1 MTAVW
6 HFALLTLRARSQK
19 WLACALTRTHFPA
32 QHDPIR
38 PAERAQGHGAC
49 AMHTWYDLT
58 VWHPPMSAFSNDSCM
73 TFCTSHAPC
82 SFTKMACMRTHA
94 HPFSGPTWSHSA
106 CRAGTGPWCLCHA
119 HVVWPYC
126 MTYSQ
131 SHTDG
136 RPMYDICTCHASCS
150 WTPWHHARSDI
161 LSIARARAHPFFGPG
176 MIRHCVHSWHRAM
189 LPVPRTTRMTFAVCH
204 TANIIQWYT
213 HVWHCLL

>member
-1 MTAVW
+1 MTHPSHSPPTLPPRVSPCSRYQQCSQYRQRPLFTMCPWMGW
-6 HFALLTLRARSQK
+6 HCPLVCMSN
-19 WLACALTRTHFPA
+19 
-32 QHDPIR
+32 
-38 PAERAQGHGAC
+38 
-49 AMHTWYDLT
+49 
-58 VWHPPMSAFSNDSCM
+58 PPMSAFSNDSCM

-150 WTPWHHARSDI
+150 WTPCHHAGA
-161 LSIARARAHPFFGPG
+161 LLAHARTRFLALAWSATACTAGTGQCYLYPEQL
-176 MIRHCVHSWHRAM
+176 VWH
-189 LPVPRTTRMTFAVCH
+189 LLYV
-204 TANIIQWYT
+204 IQQISYRWYT